1 MTREKKDKGDRGEER
16 AAAFLEAQGYRIL
29 ERNYRCPLGEVDLIA
44 RDGATVV
51 FVEVKTRASC
61 RFGTPEAAVGPRKQ
75 KRMTAVALFYLQ
87 VQGWLTA
94 PARFDVAAV
103 SLVDGREKVTLFRN
117 AFDAS
122 GF

>member
-1 MTREKKDKGDRGEER
+1 MTRVRKNRGDRGEDR
-16 AAAFLEAQGYRIL
+16 AASFLEAQGYRIL

-51 FVEVKTRASC
+51 FVEVKTRASS
-61 RFGTPEAAVGPRKQ
+61 RFGPPQAAVGPRKQ
-75 KRMTAVALFYLQ
+75 RKMTAVALFYLKG
-87 VQGWLTA
+87 QGWLAA

-103 SLVDGREKVTLFRN
+103 SLAGGRETVTLYKN
-117 AFDAS
+117 AFDAT

>member
-51 FVEVKTRASC
+51 FVEVKTRSSS
-61 RFGTPEAAVGPRKQ
+61 RFGSPQAAVGPGKQ
-75 KRMTAVALFYLQ
+75 KRMTAVALFYLKGR
-87 VQGWLTA
+87 GWLTA

-103 SLVDGREKVTLFRN
+103 SLVDGREAVTLYRN
-117 AFDAS
+117 AFDAT